1 MIRKV
6 FGVILLAGC
15 LALLWRLW
23 PTQPEQTPPPANALR
38 VLFVGNS
45 HTYFNDM
52 PKMVV
57 ELAAAAGV
65 ERPLHAVMEAP
76 GGAGFVEHLANG
88 RVQEHLSRSQWDY
101 VVLQDQQQR
110 PSFTFDRERR
120 DGVNGWT
127 GGSTSRQGP

>member
-1 MIRKV
+1 M
-6 FGVILLAGC
+6 
-15 LALLWRLW
+15 
-23 PTQPEQTPPPANALR
+23 R

-52 PKMVV
+52 PKMVA

-88 RVQEHLSRSQWDY
+88 RVR
-101 VVLQDQQQR
+101 
-110 PSFTFDRERR
+110 
-120 DGVNGWT
+120 G
-127 GGSTSRQGP
+127 

>member
-1 MIRKV
+1 MVKW
-6 FGVILLAGC
+6 
-15 LALLWRLW
+15 LWR
-23 PTQPEQTPPPANALR
+23 A
-38 VLFVGNS
+38 G
-45 HTYFNDM
+45 YFNDM

-101 VVLQDQQQR
+101 VVLAGPATAALVHVR
-110 PSFTFDRERR
+110 P
-120 DGVNGWT
+120 
-127 GGSTSRQGP
+127 

>member
-1 MIRKV
+1 
-6 FGVILLAGC
+6 
-15 LALLWRLW
+15 
-23 PTQPEQTPPPANALR
+23 
-38 VLFVGNS
+38 
-45 HTYFNDM
+45 M